1 MLGGGRVVTVAE
13 GVGMQ
18 PQAQEALTAGAT
30 RSRKKPG
37 VDSPPEPPGG
47 TSPTSV
53 LNFWPPER

>member
-30 RSRKKPG
+30 SSQKKPG
-37 VDSPPEPPGG
+37 ADSPRSLQEEPALPR
-47 TSPTSV
+47 
-53 LNFWPPER
+53 F